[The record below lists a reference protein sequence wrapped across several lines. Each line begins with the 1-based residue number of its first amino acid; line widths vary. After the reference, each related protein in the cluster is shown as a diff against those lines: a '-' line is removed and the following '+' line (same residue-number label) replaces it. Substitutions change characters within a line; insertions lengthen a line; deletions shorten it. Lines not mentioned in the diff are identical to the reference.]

1 MILHIVQRH
10 SSPFDSGLPQT
21 MQQRGNNK
29 DKNEWSQSFIKR
41 SVCFIIVAR
50 INKQTVSPTSPTG
63 EPPPTAPETTDAGTR
78 SLQ

>member
-1 MILHIVQRH
+1 
-10 SSPFDSGLPQT
+10 

-50 INKQTVSPTSPTG
+50 INKQTVSPTYLTEG
-63 EPPPTAPETTDAGTR
+63 PPPIASEIKDEGIR

>member
-1 MILHIVQRH
+1 
-10 SSPFDSGLPQT
+10 

-29 DKNEWSQSFIKR
+29 DKNELSQSFIKN
-41 SVCFIIVAR
+41 VCFIIVAR